1 MAVDLNAIVDQFILT
16 AQEAVGS
23 QLSQSAH
30 PTSPKASVIPARSR
44 HTTPSYPYIT
54 IDILDIRDENGWVTL
69 REVNE
74 ADNLEY
80 FTHKQVS
87 IYYRSYGEGSI
98 QVINDL
104 QSYFRLERVRDEIRQ
119 ALEGSVVETHIIDS
133 LPVKLTDEYIE
144 SSSLSVIFNIEDSYV
159 DTSTGLIESIELSGE
174 VHRSGEDDT
183 PFSVL
188 ITVPE

>member
-1 MAVDLNAIVDQFILT
+1 MSVDLNSIIDQFILT

-30 PTSPKASVIPARSR
+30 PTNPKASVIPARSR

-74 ADNLEY
+74 ANNLEY

-87 IYYRSYGEGSI
+87 IYYRSYGEDSI
-98 QVINDL
+98 QIINDL

-159 DTSTGLIESIELSGE
+159 DTSVGIIDNIDLSGE
-174 VHRSGEDDT
+174 IFKAPEDED
-183 PFSVL
+183 PYLVSIV
-188 ITVPE
+188 VPD